1 MTGVL
6 KRLDDVRVAMKELGR
21 ELASPNQ
28 NLDPDEV
35 NRKITERIERAAT
48 EVKPGNG
55 LPAPGS

>member
-35 NRKITERIERAAT
+35 NRKITERIEKAAT
-48 EVKPGNG
+48 ERKPGNG
-55 LPAPGS
+55 LTAPDS